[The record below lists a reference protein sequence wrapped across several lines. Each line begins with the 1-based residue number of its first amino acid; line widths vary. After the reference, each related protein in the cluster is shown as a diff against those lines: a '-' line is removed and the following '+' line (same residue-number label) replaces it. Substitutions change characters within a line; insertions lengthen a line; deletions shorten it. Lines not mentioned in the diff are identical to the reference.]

1 MLLFC
6 FRTRKPRT
14 CFDTLIFPI
23 AVTVTTKKCNI
34 SIRKLHRINFQAVG
48 TFLWFPL
55 LLLIRP
61 WFIFVLI
68 ANICFKFVFV
78 LFCCCFFGLNRGP
91 SVFKTVE
98 LFDVYYFYVNKFNHK
113 NRPIMPRAL
122 FNITCSISDGKKC
135 CGFFLYFYFAECFFF
150 SLSKDSFLMLLHPF
164 IWMKIEPYYAPCTRT
179 YTIAEIS
186 SYSMKRTKGKGKK
199 ERKKKQYSKPNIS
212 IFRQSLNKINPRV
225 RSLMACFYLQ
235 PLAVRIWYEWNALHR
250 WCFVQIKLKLKYLL
264 GKRNELKFGKIKSS
278 FGNKHRHFLK

>member
-48 TFLWFPL
+48 TFLRFPL
-55 LLLIRP
+55 LLLLTTRQ
-61 WFIFVLI
+61 WLIFALI

-78 LFCCCFFGLNRGP
+78 LICCCCLAWIGSLQFSKLLNYLMFILFPRQQIQPQESPYHAARALQYHMFNFRREKMLRFF
-91 SVFKTVE
+91 SVF
-98 LFDVYYFYVNKFNHK
+98 LFCRV
-113 NRPIMPRAL
+113 
-122 FNITCSISDGKKC
+122 
-135 CGFFLYFYFAECFFF
+135 FF

-179 YTIAEIS
+179 YTITEIS
-186 SYSMKRTKGKGKK
+186 SYSMKRTKGKG
-199 ERKKKQYSKPNIS
+199 KKKQYSKPNIS

>member
-55 LLLIRP
+55 LLLIRQ

-68 ANICFKFVFV
+68 VNICFKFVFV

-135 CGFFLYFYFAECFFF
+135 CGFFLYFYFAECFF
-150 SLSKDSFLMLLHPF
+150 SLSLRRFFSHVTSSLHLNENWT
-164 IWMKIEPYYAPCTRT
+164 ILCTMHTHIHYRRN
-179 YTIAEIS
+179 IFVFNEKN
-186 SYSMKRTKGKGKK
+186 KRKRK

>member
-14 CFDTLIFPI
+14 CFDTLIFLI

-55 LLLIRP
+55 LLLIRQ

-135 CGFFLYFYFAECFFF
+135 CGFFLYFYFAECFF
-150 SLSKDSFLMLLHPF
+150 SLSQKILFSCYFIPSFEWKLNHTMHHAHAHTLSPKYLR
-164 IWMKIEPYYAPCTRT
+164 IQWKEQK
-179 YTIAEIS
+179 E
-186 SYSMKRTKGKGKK
+186 K
-199 ERKKKQYSKPNIS
+199 ERKKEKT
-212 IFRQSLNKINPRV
+212 IFQTEYFNFPSE
-225 RSLMACFYLQ
+225 SQ
-235 PLAVRIWYEWNALHR
+235 
-250 WCFVQIKLKLKYLL
+250 QD
-264 GKRNELKFGKIKSS
+264 KS
-278 FGNKHRHFLK
+278 